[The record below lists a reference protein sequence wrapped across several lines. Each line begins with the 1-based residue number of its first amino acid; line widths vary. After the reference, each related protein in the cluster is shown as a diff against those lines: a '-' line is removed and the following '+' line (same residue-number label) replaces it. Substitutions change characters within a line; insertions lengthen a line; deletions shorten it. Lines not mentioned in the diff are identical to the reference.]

1 MKRLNRT
8 RQQRDSDLK
17 HRREKVLKRPVPS
30 DLQMQEAKTFENP
43 PLESRVAIISTHQM
57 AGWIVGRKEKLFLL
71 RLYQENITQMF
82 FKFLT

>member
-1 MKRLNRT
+1 
-8 RQQRDSDLK
+8 
-17 HRREKVLKRPVPS
+17 
-30 DLQMQEAKTFENP
+30 MQEAKTFESP
-43 PLESRVAIISTHQM
+43 PLESRVAIISTDQI

>member
-1 MKRLNRT
+1 MKQLNRT

-30 DLQMQEAKTFENP
+30 DLQMQEAKTFESP
-43 PLESRVAIISTHQM
+43 PLESRVAIISTDQI

>member
-1 MKRLNRT
+1 MKQLNRT

-17 HRREKVLKRPVPS
+17 HRREVLKRPVPS